1 VKRRAF
7 FAAKEKE
14 KKDFVVMLHYIFS
27 LEKDKKL
34 LQKKISFSLY
44 NIKKGFLASQFQT
57 LVLEGPKTRT

>member
-14 KKDFVVMLHYIFS
+14 KILLLCYITYS
-27 LEKDKKL
+27 LEKRQKL

-57 LVLEGPKTRT
+57 LVLEGPKKD